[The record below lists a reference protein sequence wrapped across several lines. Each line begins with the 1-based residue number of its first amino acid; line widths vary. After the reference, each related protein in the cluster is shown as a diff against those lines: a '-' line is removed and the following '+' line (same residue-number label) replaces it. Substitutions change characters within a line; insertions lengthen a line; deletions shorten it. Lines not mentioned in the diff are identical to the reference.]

1 MFGWI
6 RDLLE
11 AIGLLPVHAL
21 AVLLGLLLTWGVTQ
35 AAKQWLGWHGKR
47 AAALAFVNGFAT
59 TFLVVQPA
67 PLVPPGYFWA
77 HIALAAAVGL
87 LAPTIYK
94 VAMVIIRK
102 RWPDVA
108 AALSGDAGRGAK

>member
-6 RDLLE
+6 RDLLD

-21 AVLLGLLLTWGVTQ
+21 AVLLGLLVTWGVTQ
-35 AAKQWLGWHGKR
+35 AAKVWLGWHGKR
-47 AAALAFVNGFAT
+47 AVALAFVVGTVA
-59 TFLVVQPA
+59 TFLVA
-67 PLVPPGYFWA
+67 DSTPLVPAGYFWP
-77 HIALAAAVGL
+77 HVMLAVVVGL